1 MFGLCLGLFHD
12 ALVSRHLQILV
23 TNTARRLVVIDV
35 ERGDQELCY
44 DNCEFMLW
52 KGDVYCSLTIGCV
65 EGVICNI
72 KLHILIFLNKICIRL
87 L

>member
-1 MFGLCLGLFHD
+1 MRQDWSGDISFGNFILWIHPTVILLKIIHDIWIMSCLFHD
-12 ALVSRHLQILV
+12 ILVSRHPQILV

-44 DNCEFMLW
+44 DNCEFCALELRR
-52 KGDVYCSLTIGCV
+52 C
-65 EGVICNI
+65 
-72 KLHILIFLNKICIRL
+72 L